1 MRSILGVS
9 WIRACP
15 IKEEMDYLSFFSVLL
30 LFLLGTYRAGPCKL
44 NRMWII

>member
-15 IKEEMDYLSFFSVLL
+15 IKEEMDYLSFFLYYYYFYWVLIEQI
-30 LFLLGTYRAGPCKL
+30 RVS
-44 NRMWII
+44 